1 MLYYLIL
8 LHSLFDY
15 RYNEFC
21 LVLSLLTYHLKDSV
35 CVSIDGRV
43 SRQQLS
49 DGQSIARGWVELYM
63 SIWKAYK
70 PIHMGIC
77 SVLSQI

>member
-1 MLYYLIL
+1 MSEASWK
-8 LHSLFDY
+8 H
-15 RYNEFC
+15 NNNP
-21 LVLSLLTYHLKDSV
+21 
-35 CVSIDGRV
+35 
-43 SRQQLS
+43 S